1 MEKSSA
7 YTLDDI
13 EKETGFDRRTIA
25 YYVQEGLVP
34 KVGRRG
40 PKTRYPQIFLD
51 RLMFV
56 KMIREKQD
64 TGEIG
69 QLTLK
74 EIRSI
79 LDRIPAETIADVVAG
94 TEPFRVVDYRAEAE
108 PETEKMSEPTALMDS
123 SELVQ
128 SMSPAHD
135 RRQAMERRFSPMR
148 AEVQDDPGAAVS
160 AFDRVTKSA
169 AAVAPQL
176 SEPAD
181 LPFTHESPHS
191 NTKEENLPRAVR
203 FEDTIKERLAEEP
216 APEPEPEPE
225 PVEDE
230 SANGFPDI
238 SKHDRLGWSLA
249 RLQRA
254 LSNVPRRRS
263 GNTESWHRARI
274 TPELTISARNL
285 ADVDAHLLDSV
296 SRMLKQLLWEAWE
309 E

>member
-1 MEKSSA
+1 MEKPTS
-7 YTLDDI
+7 YTLDYI
-13 EKETGFDRRTIA
+13 EKETGFDKRTIA

-40 PKTRYPQIFLD
+40 PKTRYPQPFLD
-51 RLMFV
+51 RLLFV
-56 KMIREKQD
+56 RMIRQQQD
-64 TGEIG
+64 AGELG

-74 EIRSI
+74 EIRAI
-79 LDRIPAETIADVVAG
+79 LDRIPAETVAEVAAG
-94 TEPFRVVDYRAEAE
+94 NAPFTIEEFAAE
-108 PETEKMSEPTALMDS
+108 PAPETPSESTPEEDS
-123 SELVQ
+123 PEPVL
-128 SMSPAHD
+128 SMASARDRISAMD
-135 RRQAMERRFSPMR
+135 RRFAPMR
-148 AEVQDDPGAAVS
+148 AEVQDDPDAAVS
-160 AFDRVTKSA
+160 AFDQVAESVPAVAANSNA
-169 AAVAPQL
+169 AAEPQFL
-176 SEPAD
+176 LGPVPEIGGKD
-181 LPFTHESPHS
+181 T
-191 NTKEENLPRAVR
+191 LPRAVR
-203 FEDTIKERLAEEP
+203 YEDTIKQPEE
-216 APEPEPEPE
+216 EEVEPE
-225 PVEDE
+225 PVEE
-230 SANGFPDI
+230 EGSNGFPDI

>member
-13 EKETGFDRRTIA
+13 ETETGFDRRTSA

-40 PKTRYPQIFLD
+40 PKTRYPQVFLD

-56 KMIREKQD
+56 RMIREKQD
-64 TGEIG
+64 AGEVG

-74 EIRSI
+74 EIRGI
-79 LDRIPAETIADVVAG
+79 LDRVPAETIADVVAG
-94 TEPFRVVDYRAEAE
+94 TEPFQVMDYRFE
-108 PETEKMSEPTALMDS
+108 PEADEMTEPKTLMDS
-123 SELVQ
+123 TELVR
-128 SMSPAHD
+128 SMAPAHD
-135 RRQAMERRFSPMR
+135 RKQAMERRFSPMR
-148 AEVQDDPGAAVS
+148 AEVQDDPSAAVS
-160 AFDRVTKSA
+160 AFDRVAESAPAVATQLNA
-169 AAVAPQL
+169 AA
-176 SEPAD
+176 D
-181 LPFTHESPHS
+181 LQFTPLPMPELDKKD
-191 NTKEENLPRAVR
+191 TLPRAVR
-203 FEDTIKERLAEEP
+203 YEDTIKESIQEEP
-216 APEPEPEPE
+216 APEPEPTPAEE
-225 PVEDE
+225 EA
-230 SANGFPDI
+230 SNGFPDI

-254 LSNVPRRRS
+254 LSNVPRRRA